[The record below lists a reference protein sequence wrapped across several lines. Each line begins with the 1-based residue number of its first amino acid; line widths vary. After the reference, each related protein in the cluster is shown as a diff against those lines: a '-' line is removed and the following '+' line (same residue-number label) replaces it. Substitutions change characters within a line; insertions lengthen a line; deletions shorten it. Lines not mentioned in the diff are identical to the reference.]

1 MQQSTDRIYL
11 GIDIGGTAVKMGFLT
26 GAGEILETAD
36 AGVAFDGYETPI
48 LQTVKKEAAAF
59 CDRFFAAHPERK
71 EKFAAAGVS
80 ATGQIDMEHGVV
92 TGAAEHIRNWK
103 GSRIAE
109 ELEEVLKVPVRVGN
123 DANCAAL
130 GEYWLGAARG
140 EENVIAFT
148 VGTGVGGGI
157 IMDGR
162 LLLGAH
168 GIAGE
173 LGHMIIRGDGE
184 LCSCGNRGCLERYGA
199 TSALIR
205 MVRAG
210 VEEGRIPCF
219 AEEISGRTI
228 FAELQQNGNRGPL
241 ADTVHR
247 WMTYLADGLVGLVHI
262 FNPSMILIGGGVSA
276 QEELFVRPLGKMVTE
291 RVMPSYREGLRIEK
305 ALLGNK
311 AGMAGAV
318 YLCREQNL

>member
-1 MQQSTDRIYL
+1 MQQNTERIYL

-26 GAGEILETAD
+26 GKGEILETSD
-36 AGVAFDGYETPI
+36 ANVAFDGYETPI
-48 LQTVKKEAAAF
+48 LQTVKKEAVAF
-59 CDRFFAAHPERK
+59 CDRFFSAHPEER
-71 EKFAAAGVS
+71 ERFVAAGVS

-109 ELEEVLKVPVRVGN
+109 ELEAVLRVPVRVGN

-130 GEYWLGAARG
+130 GEYWIGAARG

-157 IMDGR
+157 IADGR
-162 LLLGAH
+162 LLLGAQ

-184 LCSCGNRGCLERYGA
+184 RCSCGNRGCLERYGA

-205 MVRAG
+205 MVSAG
-210 VEEGRIPCF
+210 VEEGRIPRF
-219 AEEISGRTI
+219 SEEISGRTI
-228 FAELQQNGNRGPL
+228 FAELQRNGNCGTL
-241 ADTVHR
+241 AETVHS
-247 WMTYLADGLVGLVHI
+247 WITYLADGLVGLVHI

-276 QEELFVRPLGKMVTE
+276 QEELFVRPLSKMVTE

-305 ALLGNK
+305 ALLGNE

-318 YLCREQNL
+318 YLCLEQNL

>member
-1 MQQSTDRIYL
+1 MQQDAQRIYL
-11 GIDIGGTAVKMGFLT
+11 GIDIGGTAVKMGFWT
-26 GAGEILETAD
+26 GQGEILETAD
-36 AGVAFDGYETPI
+36 ADVAFDGYETPI
-48 LQTVKKEAAAF
+48 LKTVKKEAAAF
-59 CDRFFAAHPERK
+59 CGRFFADHPEKK
-71 EKFAAAGVS
+71 ENFAAAGVS
-80 ATGQIDMEHGVV
+80 ATGQIDMKRGMV

-103 GSRIAE
+103 GSKIAE
-109 ELEEVLKVPVRVGN
+109 ELEGVLKVPVRVGN

-130 GEYWLGAARG
+130 GEYWIGAARG

-157 IMDGR
+157 IAGGR

-173 LGHMIIRGDGE
+173 IGHMIIRGDGE
-184 LCSCGNRGCLERYGA
+184 RCSCGNRGCLERYGA

-210 VEEGRIPCF
+210 IEEDRIPRF
-219 AEEISGRTI
+219 AEEINGRTI
-228 FAELQQNGNRGPL
+228 FAELQRNGNCGPL
-241 ADTVHR
+241 AETVHS
-247 WMTYLADGLVGLVHI
+247 WITYLADGLVGLVHI

-276 QEELFVRPLGKMVTE
+276 QEELFVRPLGKIVTE
-291 RVMPSYREGLRIEK
+291 RVMPSYREGLRIER
-305 ALLGNK
+305 ALLGNE

-318 YLCREQNL
+318 YLCLEQNL